1 MFKEN
6 RKLFFWIAGLG
17 LLTYIWTVFFGFT
30 YLDDQSLI
38 LDNLFFLK
46 NLGNIPTAFVTDVFR
61 ILHVPTA
68 YYRPLLTVSFMF
80 DAQLSGSNPFF
91 YHLTNVIIHVATS
104 CVVFIFLQKTK
115 IKEEVAFL
123 LSAIFAVHP
132 VLSQAVAWI
141 PGRNDSLLTLF
152 SLLSFVFSINFV
164 ESGKSRDIIWHIVFF
179 AAALLTKESA
189 LLVAPLIVLYYLLF
203 ERKQIMSE
211 KSYVAFAWV
220 AITGV
225 WYLLRTVALQNPI
238 KYTLAEGFASI
249 YQSLPAVLIDLGKV
263 FFPFNLSVLPII
275 QDSTLVW
282 GAITIVLLLVF
293 IILSKKRNNKMIIFG
308 AVWFLAF
315 LITSF
320 IRPDKQYVPDFLEHR
335 IYLPIIGLF
344 MILGE
349 IDFVKKF
356 SFSRKINLTVVG
368 TLLGVLIVVNL
379 VHTLVFRDKT
389 VFWESAVSTS
399 PHHPLAHKNLGAM
412 YYLDGNLD
420 KAEIEYKKTLE
431 LNPQEPMIHNNLGLI
446 FAARGDLTKAKEEYK
461 KELEI
466 NPQYSNALFN
476 YGIVLYREGK
486 TSEAEKMWLETL
498 KVNPDHIDAIK
509 NLFIL
514 YYQNKDL
521 NRAGYYY
528 TELQKRGI
536 NLQ

>member
-104 CVVFIFLQKTK
+104 CVVFIFLQKIK

-189 LLVAPLIVLYYLLF
+189 LLVAPLIVLYYLN
-203 ERKQIMSE
+203 IS
-211 KSYVAFAWV
+211 
-220 AITGV
+220 
-225 WYLLRTVALQNPI
+225 
-238 KYTLAEGFASI
+238 
-249 YQSLPAVLIDLGKV
+249 
-263 FFPFNLSVLPII
+263 
-275 QDSTLVW
+275 
-282 GAITIVLLLVF
+282 
-293 IILSKKRNNKMIIFG
+293 
-308 AVWFLAF
+308 
-315 LITSF
+315 
-320 IRPDKQYVPDFLEHR
+320 
-335 IYLPIIGLF
+335 
-344 MILGE
+344 
-349 IDFVKKF
+349 
-356 SFSRKINLTVVG
+356 
-368 TLLGVLIVVNL
+368 
-379 VHTLVFRDKT
+379 
-389 VFWESAVSTS
+389 
-399 PHHPLAHKNLGAM
+399 
-412 YYLDGNLD
+412 
-420 KAEIEYKKTLE
+420 
-431 LNPQEPMIHNNLGLI
+431 
-446 FAARGDLTKAKEEYK
+446 
-461 KELEI
+461 
-466 NPQYSNALFN
+466 
-476 YGIVLYREGK
+476 
-486 TSEAEKMWLETL
+486 
-498 KVNPDHIDAIK
+498 
-509 NLFIL
+509 
-514 YYQNKDL
+514 
-521 NRAGYYY
+521 
-528 TELQKRGI
+528 
-536 NLQ
+536 